1 MRIHR
6 LFFFV
11 AFFISLSGPTITCA
25 QDFNDGLIAIKN
37 GNYEQ
42 AIKIFRVAAE
52 KGDKHAQHCLGVLL
66 HKGLGIKQNHEEAF
80 KWLQL
85 AAKQGLSQANF
96 DLGILVYQKKG
107 VPENF
112 QDKY

>member
-1 MRIHR
+1 MHKII
-6 LFFFV
+6 LFTALFIFLSRPAV
-11 AFFISLSGPTITCA
+11 AVG

-37 GNYEQ
+37 ENYEQ
-42 AIKIFRVAAE
+42 AIRLFRIAAE

-66 HKGLGIKQNHEEAF
+66 HKGLGVKQNHEEAF

-96 DLGILVYQKKG
+96 DLGILVFQKKG
-107 VPENF
+107 VPENY
-112 QDKY
+112 QDKH

>member
-1 MRIHR
+1 MHRII
-6 LFFFV
+6 LFTVLFIFLNSPTA
-11 AFFISLSGPTITCA
+11 AFD
-25 QDFNDGLIAIKN
+25 QDYNNGLIAIKN

-42 AIKIFRVAAE
+42 AIAMFRIAAE

-66 HKGLGIKQNHEEAF
+66 HKGLGVKQNHEEAF

-107 VPENF
+107 VPENYP
-112 QDKY
+112 DKY